1 MERDFLER
9 YFIKEDNDKLPI
21 FYHFIYTNKMVPL
34 WIEKKN
40 IYISKFYNSQVGA
53 MPSGYPISKII
64 LTANGT
70 SKK

>member
-40 IYISKFYNSQVGA
+40 IYIKILQLSSRGNAFR
-53 MPSGYPISKII
+53 ISYI
-64 LTANGT
+64 
-70 SKK
+70 

>member
-1 MERDFLER
+1 
-9 YFIKEDNDKLPI
+9 
-21 FYHFIYTNKMVPL
+21 MVPL

>member
-64 LTANGT
+64 LTANGM